1 MSETINLATFKEVY
15 LLIDENPDVDIRVL
29 DKINSIK
36 DIINNDTA
44 VIFNEISREY
54 FLPYSFA

>member
-36 DIINNDTA
+36 DIINNDVYVKPACKTY
-44 VIFNEISREY
+44 ICI
-54 FLPYSFA
+54 